1 MKQLIISICAILLS
15 GCNGCVKPKS
25 IEENES
31 AKQTKLSNDKALSCC
46 NSIHEAAAN
55 GNVEGIKAHID
66 AGTSVNLKDNDG
78 LTPLHFVANIESAKL
93 LITKGA
99 DINSKNNFFKFT
111 PLDFLMK
118 DANEEMIDCLRKNG
132 ARKSEELIT
141 TNNKYSEGHDL

>member
-15 GCNGCVKPKS
+15 GCDGPVKPTS

-31 AKQTKLSNDKALSCC
+31 VKQTELSNNKALSCC

-66 AGTSVNLKDNDG
+66 AGASVNLKDNDG
-78 LTPLHFVANIESAKL
+78 LTPLHFVSNIESAKL

-99 DINSKNNFFKFT
+99 DINSKDNFFKFT
-111 PLDFLMK
+111 PLDFLEDDSHEEIK
-118 DANEEMIDCLRKNG
+118 DFLREHG
-132 ARKSEELIT
+132 AKKALELISQ
-141 TNNKYSEGHDL
+141 KK

>member
-15 GCNGCVKPKS
+15 GCDGPVKPTS
-25 IEENES
+25 IKQNEL

-55 GNVEGIKAHID
+55 GIVEGIKAHID

-99 DINSKNNFFKFT
+99 DINSKDNFFKFT

-118 DANEEMIDCLRKNG
+118 DANGEMIEYLIKNG
-132 ARKSEELIT
+132 ARKSEELISA
-141 TNNKYSEGHDL
+141 NSKYSE